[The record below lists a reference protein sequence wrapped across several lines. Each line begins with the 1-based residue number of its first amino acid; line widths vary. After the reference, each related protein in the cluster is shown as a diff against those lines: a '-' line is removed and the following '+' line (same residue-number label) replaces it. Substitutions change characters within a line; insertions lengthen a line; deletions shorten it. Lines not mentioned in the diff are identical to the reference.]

1 MAVEVRWREVEV
13 EEEDSV
19 YIGSIVGESFP
30 QIGVV
35 KWTFGEAR
43 GEVESLQWFVMKV
56 SVNLNF
62 IYF

>member
-1 MAVEVRWREVEV
+1 MEVRWREVEV

-43 GEVESLQWFVMKV
+43 AREVEFAVVL
-56 SVNLNF
+56 
-62 IYF
+62 